1 MLLDERGRVGS
12 LHNKSMSA
20 YEQQKSGRPWSRPAT
35 VGGIPHSRL
44 VGGFHRGC
52 LPSWS
57 RRFWGVSIELL
68 TITVATGAV
77 AALAC
82 FASTLPLPSWAV
94 GEESSALN
102 PVRPT
107 AYLSLTGRLPT
118 PAATAVGTSGGL
130 MGTPTLAQ
138 VAWWRSTWP
147 RRRRQCLVPSS
158 PGRPHG
164 GGFSPR
170 A

>member
-20 YEQQKSGRPWSRPAT
+20 YEQKSGRPWSRPAT
-35 VGGIPHSRL
+35 IGGIPHSRL